1 MRSRCD
7 RMALV
12 CVLVVVHV
20 GSVAGFSAAARL
32 PMATMAKI
40 APRMQGPRR
49 EGSAPVAYGRRPEAR
64 ARIRMLIATPMAAG
78 EGPEVLNATIT
89 LTSDGFKTKA
99 NMNAGRKIFHACSGV
114 ALALAYD
121 LFLTR
126 MQAAVVFGVSFLV
139 LTTVEV
145 LRLRYAQNAISKFL
159 FARFRRIARDYETNQ
174 VGPSFGVARSGASGP
189 PFRS

>member
-1 MRSRCD
+1 MRSRPAQI
-7 RMALV
+7 ALG

-20 GSVAGFSAAARL
+20 GSVAGFSATARL
-32 PMATMAKI
+32 PMAAMAKI
-40 APRMQGPRR
+40 APRMQGRR
-49 EGSAPVAYGRRPEAR
+49 EGGAPVAHGRRPEAR

-78 EGPEVLNATIT
+78 EGPEVFNATIT

-126 MQAAVVFGVSFLV
+126 MQAAVVFGVAFLV

-145 LRLRYAQNAISKFL
+145 LRLRYAQNTISKFL

-174 VGPSFGVARSGASGP
+174 VGPCFGVARSASPGP

>member
-1 MRSRCD
+1 MRSRPA
-7 RMALV
+7 RIALV
-12 CVLVVVHV
+12 CALVVVHV

-32 PMATMAKI
+32 PMAAMAKI

-49 EGSAPVAYGRRPEAR
+49 EGGAPVGRRPEAR
-64 ARIRMLIATPMAAG
+64 AKIRMLIATPMAAG

-174 VGPSFGVARSGASGP
+174 VGPSFGVARSVASGLS
-189 PFRS
+189 FRS